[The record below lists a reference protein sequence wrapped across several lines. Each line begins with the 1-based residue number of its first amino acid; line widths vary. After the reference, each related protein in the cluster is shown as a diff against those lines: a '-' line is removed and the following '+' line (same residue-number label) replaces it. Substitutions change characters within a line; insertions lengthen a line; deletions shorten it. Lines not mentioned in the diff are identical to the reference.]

1 MFFDTKRWLHDPVYA
16 IKVTWV
22 TTIVVASISI
32 VFYVA
37 AKAWPDVLGKFAPG
51 LLDVAIVVGLGYG
64 VYRRSR
70 VCAVLLVGFWVFAK
84 LVQMYQLHTGPRAEA
99 ILIGYI
105 FIMGARATFR
115 IHATDGGSD
124 ADRYKPPT
132 AAT

>member
-1 MFFDTKRWLHDPVYA
+1 MLFDRKRWLHDPLYA

-22 TTIVVASISI
+22 TSIVVATLSVAI
-32 VFYVA
+32 YVA
-37 AKAWPDVLGKFAPG
+37 ARTWPDVWGKFAPG
-51 LLDVAIVVGLGYG
+51 LLDVGIIVGLGYG

-70 VCAVLLVGFWVFAK
+70 VCAVLLLGFWLYSK
-84 LVQMYQLHTGPRAEA
+84 LYQMYYLHTRLGAEA

-105 FIMGARATFR
+105 FFMGARATFR
-115 IHATDGGSD
+115 IHTLGRASD